1 MPDPVAVGTTVSVG
15 PVGSMIRDRQFY
27 TFSAREQMQ
36 LLRDA
41 DPEFARLPEADQR
54 AILVDIHQRVAPTV
68 RAPTPSEVGE
78 PLTPGQRLVR
88 AAAPSIT
95 GGALGGVVG
104 LGVTAATG
112 GTGAVT
118 IPTFTALGAAA
129 GEATQQF
136 FDPLQSG
143 EARGSLLQI
152 GAAGVIPIGGAA
164 ARRFFLSLPGAAAG
178 LQDFALSRT
187 GSTGGRLVEKFAPPP
202 GTASTLFAQA
212 SQQGSEVMVTPSAVA
227 KATKALAAEL
237 DQTAPALVTP
247 NMRRVVAAG
256 EQLARGGGGP
266 TSAIRDVAFDEFRTN
281 QQLLGAH
288 IRAMTKKG
296 GVALG
301 QAKKLYA
308 AMWEDL
314 NRDLAAAA
322 GPTGETLRR
331 ALDAFKREEAARF
344 VAEAFGKSLHSR
356 VGRAALDVD
365 GLLDR
370 LRKTE
375 DVLGRLMPAKEIEDL
390 TRTVQRFSDI
400 PLPGKGGAIGFEGT
414 GFPAR
419 IVVGTLAGGAAG
431 AVAGP
436 GAAVGGAGGLMSIL
450 AVEALSLALTT
461 PPGRALVRT
470 LASQGVPLEQIGTV
484 LLQVGRTD
492 APQRFQGSLE
502 AFQALKGLGRVKVA
516 P

>member
-27 TFSAREQMQ
+27 AFSAREQMQ

-54 AILVDIHQRVAPTV
+54 AILVDIHQRVAPSV
-68 RAPTPSEVGE
+68 RAPLPSEVGE
-78 PLTPGQRLVR
+78 PLMAGQKLVR
-88 AAAPSIT
+88 SAAPSIA
-95 GGALGGVVG
+95 GGALGGLVG

-118 IPTFTALGAAA
+118 IPTFTGLGAAA

-152 GAAGVIPIGGAA
+152 GAAGAIPIGGAA
-164 ARRFFLSLPGAAAG
+164 ARRFFLSLPGASAG
-178 LQDFALSRT
+178 LQDFLLSRT
-187 GSTGGRLVEKFAPPP
+187 GPTGGRLVEKFAPSP
-202 GTASTLFAQA
+202 GTAKRLFAQA
-212 SQQGSEVMVTPSAVA
+212 SQQGSAVMVTPSAVA
-227 KATKALAAEL
+227 KATKDLAAEL
-237 DQTAPALVTP
+237 NQTAPALVTP

-331 ALDAFKREEAARF
+331 ALEAFKREEAARF
-344 VAEAFGKSLHSR
+344 VSDAFGKSLHSR
-356 VGRAALDVD
+356 VGRVALDVD

-390 TRTVQRFSDI
+390 TRTVQRFSNI
-400 PLPGKGGAIGFEGT
+400 PLPGKQAGLGFEGT
-414 GFPAR
+414 SFATR
-419 IVVGTLAGGAAG
+419 AVVGGAAG
-431 AVAGP
+431 AAVESLGGGSGVFG
-436 GAAVGGAGGLMSIL
+436 GAAGIL

-502 AFQALKGLGRVKVA
+502 AFEALKGIGRVRVA